1 MEETLE
7 VMNKTY
13 RRFLALGMGF
23 LIVAFGM
30 MIVQPLGR
38 EPSLILAAILFVIA
52 FIPLE
57 FARRIARKMAMLAL
71 RGE

>member
-1 MEETLE
+1 MEENLE
-7 VMNKTY
+7 AMNKTY
-13 RRFLALGMGF
+13 RRSLALGMGF

-38 EPSLILAAILFVIA
+38 EPSLILAAVLFVIA

-57 FARRIARKMAMLAL
+57 FARRIARKMAIIAL

>member
-1 MEETLE
+1 MGETLD

-13 RRFLALGMGF
+13 RRFLAAGMGL

-30 MIVQPLGR
+30 MIVQPFGR